1 VHESVGCGAI
11 AQHMT
16 VRAGGQSKDVY
27 SHMDLKRFSEKTC
40 DFPSIIYQH
49 LYRAAGAP
57 FVPPAFYWESKG
69 RHNIWVQVG
78 SRFSFTYFLV
88 VRKVNFVRDC

>member
-27 SHMDLKRFSEKTC
+27 SHKDLKRFSEKTC

-49 LYRAAGAP
+49 LYRAVRP
-57 FVPPAFYWESKG
+57 VFLSRTSK
-69 RHNIWVQVG
+69 V
-78 SRFSFTYFLV
+78 
-88 VRKVNFVRDC
+88 KV